1 MNNNLFFYLFLIPLI
16 SSILILVKLDYLSK
30 KFSLIDVAKNKIHSK
45 DTPKY
50 GFFVFSII
58 LFFIYLS
65 NIFIFY

>member
-45 DTPKY
+45 LVW
-50 GFFVFSII
+50 FFCFLYNYIFS
-58 LFFIYLS
+58 FLS
-65 NIFIFY
+65 NIFFMK